1 MSRTIAPFQHV
12 MVANAVYGNSGNG
25 LDLDGATTQAQ
36 YFPID
41 AAFTINIDQCGAI
54 MTTDYAGNATPAIL
68 ALETT
73 PDGTN
78 FTEIATL
85 NLGTATVPVARQRR
99 FTGTTYNPLTAPG
112 TQTGGTAT
120 SKSVT
125 IVPTS
130 ASNPHCGVRIR
141 LKQAA
146 ASTTAGVA
154 IGVIGGALEQ

>member
-12 MVANAVYGNSGNG
+12 LLASAAFGNSGNG

-41 AAFTINIDQCGAI
+41 AAFTINIDQCGFL

-78 FTEIATL
+78 FTEIATS
-85 NLGTATVPVARQRR
+85 NLGASAIAVGRQRR

-125 IVPTS
+125 IVPASSS
-130 ASNPHCGVRIR
+130 APNCGVRIR

-146 ASTTAGVA
+146 AATTAGVG
-154 IGVIGGALEQ
+154 IGIIGGALEQ